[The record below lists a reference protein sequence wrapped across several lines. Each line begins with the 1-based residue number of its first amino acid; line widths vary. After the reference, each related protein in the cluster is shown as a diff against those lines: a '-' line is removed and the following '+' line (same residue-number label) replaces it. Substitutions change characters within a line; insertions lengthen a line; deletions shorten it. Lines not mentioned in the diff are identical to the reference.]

1 MFSKLYNPTLR
12 AGKTQMV
19 TKDGTTTLYSPEFDE
34 YYHSLKDGALQE
46 SLQKHIIPA
55 FKLCKKEKLTILDI
69 CFGLGYNT
77 LTAIYYYRQH
87 SPSTKLHIISPEID
101 EELVRS
107 LKNFKYPKEFDE
119 LKQIIEVISE
129 NFYYEDES
137 VKIEVLI
144 GDARDSIKNIEQ
156 KIDIVY
162 QDAFSPTVNPA
173 LWSVE
178 YFSDIKKIASE
189 DIIITTYSIATPT
202 RLSMSE
208 AGFKVHILP
217 KDKVLSGTIASLK
230 KLDLQEVDMELK
242 KQRNTEAKAYRDSDI
257 LEVASLKFEV

>member
-1 MFSKLYNPTLR
+1 MFSKLYNPALR
-12 AGKTQMV
+12 AEKKETL
-19 TKDGTTTLYSPEFDE
+19 TKDGTTTLYTAEFDE

-77 LTAIYYYRQH
+77 LSAIYYYRLH
-87 SPSTKLHIISPEID
+87 GPDIKLHIISPEID

-107 LKNFKYPKEFDE
+107 LKGFKYPKEFD
-119 LKQIIEVISE
+119 KFKPIIEAISD
-129 NFYYEDES
+129 NFYYEDDKL
-137 VKIEVLI
+137 KIEVLI
-144 GDARDSIKNIEQ
+144 GDARDSIKKIEQ

-162 QDAFSPTVNPA
+162 QDAFSPRTNPA

-178 YFSDIKKIASE
+178 YFRDIKNIASE
-189 DIIITTYSIATPT
+189 DIVVTTYSIATPA
-202 RLSMSE
+202 RLSMYE

-230 KLDLQEVDMELK
+230 KLDLEEVDMELK
-242 KQRNTEAKAYRDSDI
+242 KQRNPSAKAYRDSEI
-257 LEVASLKFEV
+257 LEV

>member
-1 MFSKLYNPTLR
+1 MFSKLYNPALR
-12 AGKTQMV
+12 AEKKETL
-19 TKDGTTTLYSPEFDE
+19 TKDGTTTLYTAEFDE

-77 LTAIYYYRQH
+77 LSAIYYYRLH
-87 SPSTKLHIISPEID
+87 SPDIKLHIISPEID

-107 LKNFKYPKEFDE
+107 LKGFKYPKEFDE
-119 LKQIIEVISE
+119 FKPIIEAISD
-129 NFYYEDES
+129 NFYYEDDKL
-137 VKIEVLI
+137 KIEVLI
-144 GDARDSIKNIEQ
+144 GDARDSIKKIEQ

-162 QDAFSPTVNPA
+162 QDAFSPRTKPA

-178 YFSDIKKIASE
+178 YFRDIKNIASE
-189 DIIITTYSIATPT
+189 DIVVTTYSIATPA
-202 RLSMSE
+202 RLSMYE

-230 KLDLQEVDMELK
+230 KLDLEEVDMELK
-242 KQRNTEAKAYRDSDI
+242 KQRNPSAKAYRDSEI
-257 LEVASLKFEV
+257 LEV